1 MDGTNEPVARSTD
14 DGTDVRR
21 VEDVGLLTTNPTSD
35 VEMADNETAEDALET
50 VRAIIEDITAAAV
63 SPTASSQSTT
73 IITDVDRVADVK
85 ACVGGVPL
93 DVASSDEPATIACV
107 PADVKAATTDVAIEM
122 DTDARADVTAV
133 VGPDTDVN
141 KMDTG
146 ITDVGEID
154 SDVVH
159 MDTDLHTNG
168 ALPVKTDTAV
178 ASSTKNI
185 TTPVAADSN
194 IKPLV
199 ITDKAIT
206 PPVTID
212 KDITPT
218 VTIDKDITGPVT
230 IDKAITPPVT
240 IDKDITPTVTI
251 DKNIAGPV
259 TIDEDITAP
268 VTIDKDITPT
278 VTIDKDIAG
287 PVTIDEDITPTV
299 TIDKNIAGPVTID
312 EDITAP
318 VTTVKDIPAPVTT
331 DKDITPPVT
340 LDKDIAPP
348 VTLDKDIT
356 PPVTTDKDITS
367 PVMTDKAITSPV
379 TADNSAPPTSDR
391 DITAPLVANTETAAM
406 EVPTPLNSKNDLPP
420 NETLKPPETLS
431 STNISEPLLLENI
444 TEKTDGNDTS
454 MEDFS
459 NLSLPSF
466 SESKSSVD
474 QKFAG
479 NVSECSFQKQRS
491 LSEKSNIEDSSK
503 GLPAIRGERDVSSL
517 GDKLVNMQR
526 PFRNIGESSGI
537 IDAGKYLDDGMPSF
551 SGSRDVPL
559 ELPNSSSSKDL
570 TLMMSAK
577 DAMIMPDDSQHDSC
591 NVDNIEII
599 QLIEDTTSASVS
611 MDVNRLLASKVE
623 PIKDVSAV
631 LVVADEQSA
640 EDSVPVSVAEDSLL
654 SKDSIDTSDLKVV
667 EVQAVAPTESSAEV
681 VPEDSCK
688 SEASGKEANGGDVD
702 MVEESQPDASG
713 GGDKQ
718 GTDVDGSERDDD
730 GERKDKKLSKSAK
743 KRRPGICA
751 ETEEEDSEE

>member
-1 MDGTNEPVARSTD
+1 MDGTDEPVARSAD
-14 DGTDVRR
+14 DGTDVRK

-50 VRAIIEDITAAAV
+50 VGAIIADITSAAV
-63 SPTASSQSTT
+63 SASTTDVDTATGLMPTASSQSET
-73 IITDVDRVADVK
+73 IITDVDRIADVK
-85 ACVGGVPL
+85 ACAEMLPL
-93 DVASSDEPATIACV
+93 EVTASDKPATCV
-107 PADVKAATTDVAIEM
+107 VADVKEAGSDEVTEM
-122 DTDARADVTAV
+122 DTDAHADVTAV
-133 VGPDTDVN
+133 VGPDTDVT
-141 KMDTG
+141 KMDPG
-146 ITDVGEID
+146 IADVGEID

-159 MDTDLHTNG
+159 NFMDTDLHTNG
-168 ALPVKTDTAV
+168 ALPVKTDTPV
-178 ASSTKNI
+178 ASSTKNT
-185 TTPVAADSN
+185 TTPVAADGN

-206 PPVTID
+206 PPVITD
-212 KDITPT
+212 K
-218 VTIDKDITGPVT
+218 
-230 IDKAITPPVT
+230 
-240 IDKDITPTVTI
+240 
-251 DKNIAGPV
+251 
-259 TIDEDITAP
+259 DITAP
-268 VTIDKDITPT
+268 VITDKAIAAPITT
-278 VTIDKDIAG
+278 DKAIA
-287 PVTIDEDITPTV
+287 
-299 TIDKNIAGPVTID
+299 
-312 EDITAP
+312 
-318 VTTVKDIPAPVTT
+318 APVTT
-331 DKDITPPVT
+331 DKA
-340 LDKDIAPP
+340 IAA
-348 VTLDKDIT
+348 
-356 PPVTTDKDITS
+356 PVTTDKAIAA
-367 PVMTDKAITSPV
+367 PVTTDKAIAAPVTTDKAITSLV
-379 TADNSAPPTSDR
+379 TANNSGPFASER
-391 DITAPLVANTETAAM
+391 DITAPLVANTETAAV
-406 EVPTPLNSKNDLPP
+406 EVPLSSNSENDLPP
-420 NETLKPPETLS
+420 NETLKPPETLP
-431 STNISEPLLLENI
+431 STNMPEPLLLENI

-466 SESKSSVD
+466 SESKSSAD

-479 NVSECSFQKQRS
+479 IISECSFQKQRS

-503 GLPAIRGERDVSSL
+503 GLPAIRGERNISSL

-537 IDAGKYLDDGMPSF
+537 IDDAGKYLDDGMPSF

-611 MDVNRLLASKVE
+611 MDVNRSLASKVE
-623 PIKDVSAV
+623 PTKDVSPV
-631 LVVADEQSA
+631 LVADEQSA

-654 SKDSIDTSDLKVV
+654 SKDSIDKSDLKVV
-667 EVQAVAPTESSAEV
+667 EVQAVVPSESSAEV

-702 MVEESQPDASG
+702 MVEESQPDASRE
-713 GGDKQ
+713 GDKQ

>member
-1 MDGTNEPVARSTD
+1 MDGTDEPVARSGD
-14 DGTDVRR
+14 DGTDVRK

-50 VRAIIEDITAAAV
+50 VGAIIADITSAAV
-63 SPTASSQSTT
+63 SASTTDVDTATGLMPTASSQSET
-73 IITDVDRVADVK
+73 IITDVDRIADVK
-85 ACVGGVPL
+85 ACAEMLPL
-93 DVASSDEPATIACV
+93 EVTASDKPATCV
-107 PADVKAATTDVAIEM
+107 VADVKEAGSDEVTEM
-122 DTDARADVTAV
+122 DTDAHADVTAV
-133 VGPDTDVN
+133 VGPDTDVT
-141 KMDTG
+141 KMDPG
-146 ITDVGEID
+146 IADVGEID

-159 MDTDLHTNG
+159 NFMDTDLHTNG
-168 ALPVKTDTAV
+168 ALPVKTDTPV
-178 ASSTKNI
+178 ASSTKNT
-185 TTPVAADSN
+185 TTPVAADGN

-206 PPVTID
+206 IPDTID
-212 KDITPT
+212 KDI
-218 VTIDKDITGPVT
+218 
-230 IDKAITPPVT
+230 A
-240 IDKDITPTVTI
+240 
-251 DKNIAGPV
+251 
-259 TIDEDITAP
+259 AP
-268 VTIDKDITPT
+268 VTIDKDIMAPVTIDTEITAPVT
-278 VTIDKDIAG
+278 TGNDIAAPVTIDKDSVAPITIDKDIAAH
-287 PVTIDEDITPTV
+287 I
-299 TIDKNIAGPVTID
+299 TIDKA
-312 EDITAP
+312 ITAP
-318 VTTVKDIPAPVTT
+318 VTIENDISSPVTT
-331 DKDITPPVT
+331 DKDITPP
-340 LDKDIAPP
+340 A
-348 VTLDKDIT
+348 
-356 PPVTTDKDITS
+356 TTDKH
-367 PVMTDKAITSPV
+367 ITSPV
-379 TADNSAPPTSDR
+379 TADNSAPLASDGNN
-391 DITAPLVANTETAAM
+391 TVPLVANIKTAAM
-406 EVPTPLNSKNDLPP
+406 EVPIPSNSESDLPP

-431 STNISEPLLLENI
+431 ANMPEPLLLENI

-479 NVSECSFQKQRS
+479 TISECSFQKQRS

-537 IDAGKYLDDGMPSF
+537 IDDAGKYLDDGMPSF
-551 SGSRDVPL
+551 AGSRGVPL

-611 MDVNRLLASKVE
+611 MDVNRSLASKVE
-623 PIKDVSAV
+623 PTKDVSAV
-631 LVVADEQSA
+631 LLVADEQSA

-654 SKDSIDTSDLKVV
+654 SKDSIDKSDLKVV
-667 EVQAVAPTESSAEV
+667 EAQAVAPTELSAEV

-713 GGDKQ
+713 EGDKQ
-718 GTDVDGSERDDD
+718 GTDVDGSEREED
-730 GERKDKKLSKSAK
+730 GEGKDKKLSKSAK

-751 ETEEEDSEE
+751 ETEEEDSQE